1 MKKKIDYMEKDFRN
15 YFKSIKPFHMTEFDS
30 YMGRKAEIKDQLSP
44 YILEEREMHVTQM
57 DVFSRLMAERQIF
70 FVDEVSSTTCSIVI
84 AQLMYLN
91 SVSTTEDIVLNI
103 SSPGGSIDAGMGLID
118 TIGFIDCDV
127 KTVNLSLAAS
137 MGLVLMVAGKKGKR
151 VSLPHARFL
160 LHQPLI
166 SGGLRGPV
174 DDIQIEADQLQ
185 LMRQSLYEF
194 IGMRTGH
201 TIDELKQMAPRDY
214 WFGSEEALK
223 LGFIDE
229 IQNIDWSKK

>member
-1 MKKKIDYMEKDFRN
+1 MKDFRN
-15 YFKSIKPFHMTEFDS
+15 YFKSNHPFHVSELDD
-30 YMGRKAEIKDQLSP
+30 YMKKSNIKNQLSP

-91 SVSTTEDIVLNI
+91 SVSNTEDIVLNI
-103 SSPGGSIDAGMGLID
+103 SSPGGSIDAGLGLID

-137 MGLVLMVAGKKGKR
+137 MGLVLLVAGKRGKR

-166 SGGLRGPV
+166 SGGLSGPV

-185 LMRQSLYEF
+185 IIRNKLYDF
-194 IGMRTGH
+194 IGERTGH
-201 TIDELKQMAPRDY
+201 TNEEIRQLAPRDY
-214 WFGSEEALK
+214 WFGATEALK

-229 IQNIDWSKK
+229 IQKIDWSKK

>member
-1 MKKKIDYMEKDFRN
+1 MNMNKDFRN
-15 YFKSIKPFHMTEFDS
+15 YFKSLHPFQMTAFDQHV
-30 YMGRKAEIKDQLSP
+30 KKTEITAHLNP

-70 FVDEVSSTTCSIVI
+70 FVDEVNSTTCSIVI

-91 SVSTTEDIVLNI
+91 SVSETEDIVLNI
-103 SSPGGSIDAGMGLID
+103 ASPGGSIDAGMGLVD
-118 TIGFIDCDV
+118 TIGTIKCDV
-127 KTVNLSLAAS
+127 RTVNLSLAAS

-151 VSLPHARFL
+151 VSLPNARFL

-166 SGGLRGPV
+166 SGGLSGPNA
-174 DDIQIEADQLQ
+174 DIQIEAAQLQ
-185 LMRQSLYEF
+185 LMKDKLYDF

-201 TIDELKQMAPRDY
+201 TREELENMAPRDC
-214 WFGSEEALK
+214 WFGAEEALK

-229 IQNIDWSKK
+229 IQQIDWSKK